1 MSINN
6 ITLQGRIAY
15 ISGGYSEGD
24 GEPIMSVKM
33 TVAVDRQTKEK
44 QTDFI
49 SCRAYGKTAEFI
61 DKYFRKG
68 QEIAL
73 CGKLHTYSYEK
84 NKEKRSGYCVDTR
97 EVSFCGPKHE
107 GEKIDAGQMQDDADD
122 DFEEIGDE
130 EDVPF

>member
-6 ITLQGRIAY
+6 IALQGRIAY
-15 ISGGYSEGD
+15 ISGGYAEGD

-84 NKEKRSGYCVDTR
+84 NKEKRSGYCVDVR

-107 GEKIDAGQMQDDADD
+107 GEKKDDSQSTDDAED
-122 DFEEIGDE
+122 DFEEIGE
-130 EDVPF
+130 EDDLPY

>member
-24 GEPIMSVKM
+24 GEPKMSVKM

-73 CGKLHTYSYEK
+73 CGKLHTYSYER
-84 NKEKRSGYCVDTR
+84 NKEKRSGYCVDVR

-107 GEKIDAGQMQDDADD
+107 GEKKDSGQMQDEPVV

-130 EDVPF
+130 EDLPF

>member
-24 GEPIMSVKM
+24 GEPKMSVKM

-84 NKEKRSGYCVDTR
+84 NKEKRSGYCVDVR

-107 GEKIDAGQMQDDADD
+107 GEKIDAGQIQDEPVV

>member
-15 ISGGYSEGD
+15 ISGGYSECD
-24 GEPIMSVKM
+24 GEPKMSVKM

-84 NKEKRSGYCVDTR
+84 NKEKRSGYCVDIR

-107 GEKIDAGQMQDDADD
+107 GEKIDAGQIQDDADD

-130 EDVPF
+130 EDFPF

>member
-61 DKYFRKG
+61 GKYFRKG

-84 NKEKRSGYCVDTR
+84 NKEKRSGYCVDIR

-107 GEKIDAGQMQDDADD
+107 GEKIDAGQMQDEPVV